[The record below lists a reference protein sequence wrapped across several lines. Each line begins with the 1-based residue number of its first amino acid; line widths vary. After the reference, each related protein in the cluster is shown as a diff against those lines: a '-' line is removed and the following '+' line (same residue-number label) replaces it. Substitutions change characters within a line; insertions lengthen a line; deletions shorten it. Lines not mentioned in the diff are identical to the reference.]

1 MLGSLLEKEQTNP
14 ETVPMTI
21 NALIA
26 ACNQKTNREPVMQ
39 LTENQVVTALDWM
52 RQEVLAWRSEGARTE
67 RWQQSV
73 VRRWGL
79 DRAGKA
85 LITLLLLRGPQ
96 TAGELRTRSE
106 RLHPFASLEDAEEA
120 LRRLAAD
127 DEPLV
132 MELPRRPGQKEARW
146 IHLVG
151 EASPE
156 SGARGDLRGRRRSV
170 RAPPPRPRLPGAAAG
185 GDRRAAGG
193 GVGGAEEAAGGLIL
207 RGQTTSIRAGPSST
221 SPMSAAVWPLARSAA
236 SRAEAFSAGTERRSP
251 PEVWGSKST
260 SRRMRSSLA

>member
-1 MLGSLLEKEQTNP
+1 MSTRIPRKLDPVEVRVLGSLMEKEQTNP
-14 ETVPMTI
+14 ETVPLSI

-52 RQEVLAWRSEGARTE
+52 RQEVLAWRTEGARTE

-85 LITLLLLRGPQ
+85 LMTLLMLRGPQ

-106 RLHPFASLEDAEEA
+106 RLHPFATLEETEEA
-120 LRRLAAD
+120 LRRMAAE
-127 DEPLV
+127 DEPLLV
-132 MELPRRPGQKEARW
+132 ELARRPGQKETRW

-151 EASPE
+151 DLAPE
-156 SGARGDLRGRRRSV
+156 PEPREIYVPAVDPS
-170 RAPPPRPRLPGAAAG
+170 APQKPSLGSRVEQLEEIVERLAAELAELKKQL
-185 GDRRAAGG
+185 
-193 GVGGAEEAAGGLIL
+193 GV
-207 RGQTTSIRAGPSST
+207 
-221 SPMSAAVWPLARSAA
+221 
-236 SRAEAFSAGTERRSP
+236 
-251 PEVWGSKST
+251 
-260 SRRMRSSLA
+260 

>member
-1 MLGSLLEKEQTNP
+1 MLGSLLEKEQTSP
-14 ETVPMTI
+14 ETVPMTV

-39 LTENQVVTALDWM
+39 LSEDQVVTALDWL

-73 VRRWGL
+73 SRRWGL
-79 DRAGKA
+79 DRAAKA

-106 RLHPFASLEDAEEA
+106 RLHPFAALEEAEEA
-120 LRRLAAD
+120 LRRLAAE

-146 IHLVG
+146 IHLIG

-156 SGARGDLRGRRRSV
+156 PEPEEVFEGV
-170 RAPPPRPRLPGAAAG
+170 AA
-185 GDRRAAGG
+185 DSSSFPRAA
-193 GVGGAEEAAGGLIL
+193 L
-207 RGQTTSIRAGPSST
+207 
-221 SPMSAAVWPLARSAA
+221 A
-236 SRAEAFSAGTERRSP
+236 SRVERLEEVVERLAAELEELKKQLG
-251 PEVWGSKST
+251 V
-260 SRRMRSSLA
+260 

>member
-1 MLGSLLEKEQTNP
+1 MPLLQKESKGTSPVRSGKIPGMSTRIPRKLDAAEVRVLGSLLEKEQTNP
-14 ETVPMTI
+14 ETVPMTV

-39 LTENQVVTALDWM
+39 LSEDQVVTALDWM

-73 VRRWGL
+73 SRRWGL

-96 TAGELRTRSE
+96 TPGELRTRSE
-106 RLHPFASLEDAEEA
+106 RLYPFATLEEAEEA
-120 LRRLAAD
+120 LRRLAAE

-146 IHLVG
+146 THLIG

-156 SGARGDLRGRRRSV
+156 PEPEEVFEGVTDPT
-170 RAPPPRPRLPGAAAG
+170 APP
-185 GDRRAAGG
+185 RAA
-193 GVGGAEEAAGGLIL
+193 L
-207 RGQTTSIRAGPSST
+207 
-221 SPMSAAVWPLARSAA
+221 A
-236 SRAEAFSAGTERRSP
+236 SRVERLEEVVERLAAE
-251 PEVWGSKST
+251 
-260 SRRMRSSLA
+260 LAELKRQLGV

>member
-14 ETVPMTI
+14 ETVPMTV

-39 LTENQVVTALDWM
+39 LSEDQVVTALDWM
-52 RQEVLAWRSEGARTE
+52 RQEVLVWRSEGARTE

-85 LITLLLLRGPQ
+85 LVTLLFLRGAQ
-96 TAGELRTRSE
+96 TAGELRNRSE
-106 RLHPFASLEDAEEA
+106 RLHPFATLEETESA
-120 LRRLAAD
+120 LRRLAAE

-132 MELPRRPGQKEARW
+132 VELARRPGQKETRW

-151 EASPE
+151 DAAPEPEPAPIHAEAYEISADP
-156 SGARGDLRGRRRSV
+156 SV
-170 RAPPPRPRLPGAAAG
+170 PPRPSL
-185 GDRRAAGG
+185 
-193 GVGGAEEAAGGLIL
+193 
-207 RGQTTSIRAGPSST
+207 
-221 SPMSAAVWPLARSAA
+221 A
-236 SRAEAFSAGTERRSP
+236 SRVESLEGLVER
-251 PEVWGSKST
+251 
-260 SRRMRSSLA
+260 LAADLEELKKQLGV

>member
-1 MLGSLLEKEQTNP
+1 MSTRIPRKLDSVEVRVLGSLLEKEQTNP
-14 ETVPMTI
+14 ETVPMTV

-39 LTENQVVTALDWM
+39 LSEDQVVTALDWL

-73 VRRWGL
+73 SRRWGL

-96 TAGELRTRSE
+96 TAGELRTRGE
-106 RLHPFASLEDAEEA
+106 RLYPFATLEEAEEA
-120 LRRLAAD
+120 LRRLAAE

-146 IHLVG
+146 THLIG

-156 SGARGDLRGRRRSV
+156 PEPEEVFEAV
-170 RAPPPRPRLPGAAAG
+170 AADPSASP
-185 GDRRAAGG
+185 RAA
-193 GVGGAEEAAGGLIL
+193 L
-207 RGQTTSIRAGPSST
+207 
-221 SPMSAAVWPLARSAA
+221 A
-236 SRAEAFSAGTERRSP
+236 SRVERLEEVVERLAAE
-251 PEVWGSKST
+251 
-260 SRRMRSSLA
+260 LAELKRQLGV

>member
-1 MLGSLLEKEQTNP
+1 
-14 ETVPMTI
+14 
-21 NALIA
+21 
-26 ACNQKTNREPVMQ
+26 MQ
-39 LTENQVVTALDWM
+39 LTEDQVVTALDWM

-106 RLHPFASLEDAEEA
+106 RLHPFASLEETEEA

-146 IHLVG
+146 THLVG

-156 SGARGDLRGRRRSV
+156 PEPEEIFEAAADPSA
-170 RAPPPRPRLPGAAAG
+170 PPRP
-185 GDRRAAGG
+185 
-193 GVGGAEEAAGGLIL
+193 GL
-207 RGQTTSIRAGPSST
+207 
-221 SPMSAAVWPLARSAA
+221 A
-236 SRAEAFSAGTERRSP
+236 SRVQRLEEIVERLAAELEELKKQLG
-251 PEVWGSKST
+251 V
-260 SRRMRSSLA
+260 